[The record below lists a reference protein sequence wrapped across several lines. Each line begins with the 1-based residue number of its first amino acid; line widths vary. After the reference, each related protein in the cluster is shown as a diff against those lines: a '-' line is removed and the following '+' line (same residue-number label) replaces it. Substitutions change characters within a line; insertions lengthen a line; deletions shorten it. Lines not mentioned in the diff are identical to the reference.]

1 MTANDI
7 IIDEVLK
14 VENRSFWFR
23 ILACSIGYFAMSL
36 WLNSIRTTASLWLVW
51 LLIII
56 QFILY
61 FSIFITSYFRSKV
74 FGLNNNIALILFT
87 ALAVLGRVE
96 NWEII
101 IIPLLV
107 VTMLVLSKK
116 KKKIS
121 TEAQERF
128 LKNE

>member
-107 VTMLVLSKK
+107 VTMLVLSGIN
-116 KKKIS
+116 KKIS

>member
-107 VTMLVLSKK
+107 VTMLVLSGIN
-116 KKKIS
+116 KKIS
-121 TEAQERF
+121 TEEQERF

>member
-1 MTANDI
+1 MTADFI
-7 IIDEVLK
+7 VEEVLK
-14 VENRSFWFR
+14 IENRSFWFR
-23 ILACSIGYFAMSL
+23 ILACSIGYLVITL
-36 WLNSIRTTASLWLVW
+36 WLNSIRASAALWLLW

-56 QFILY
+56 QFALY

-96 NWEII
+96 NWELI
-101 IIPLLV
+101 IIPLLI
-107 VTMLVLSKK
+107 VTMLVLSARN
-116 KKKIS
+116 KKIS
-121 TEAQERF
+121 TEAQDRF